1 MNTTTPTQPA
11 ITFAVLNC
19 PVTEVLGLYTTETA
33 ATTAATRFGQASF
46 AYELSTTEAAAL
58 ATEVGGYVC
67 KGCGDP
73 APIGIGYAA
82 PGLEAFIASQ
92 ELIECGCGYSQTP
105 SSFLKDTV

>member
-1 MNTTTPTQPA
+1 MTTTAPTQPA

-19 PVTEVLGLYTTETA
+19 PVTEVLGLYTTETE

-46 AYELSTTEAAAL
+46 AYELNTTEATAL

-67 KGCGDP
+67 KSCGDP

-105 SSFLKDTV
+105 SLFLKPNP